1 MPITSYP
8 EMEKTEKEIS
18 MLTRL
23 YDLYTTVLST
33 IDNYADILWTDVVAS
48 IDTMSEQVSQ
58 FQAQCKKLPKALRDW
73 PAYTD
78 CRKKIDDFLEILP
91 LLQALSSPDMRE
103 RHWVELGRITGV
115 VFDLSPDTFK
125 LVDLLSANM
134 LRVTEDVEDLSTAAI
149 KEAQVETKLRQIET
163 EWSDQVFSF
172 GTYKSRGTVTL
183 AMAPTAEL
191 IEKLEVS
198 ISHPPHSASLIAHT
212 RLTFSFLSQDTQM
225 ALGSMAT
232 NRYSAPF
239 KESVSLW
246 IAKLSTVGETVEGWL
261 IVQNMWMYM
270 EAVFSGGDIVKQL
283 PLEAKRFNN
292 IDKTFMKAVASAVDE
307 PNVISVC
314 YTSETL
320 QHTLPHLTEQL
331 ELCQKSLTAFLDTK
345 RAEFPRFYFVSDP
358 TLLEILSLGSDP
370 QSVTPHFQSGL
381 FDSLTEVTFDK
392 VDKTKML
399 EMFSQQ
405 NECVKF
411 VTEVNG
417 ILEPNPVMAVGN
429 IEVWLQSLV
438 DGMQEAIRSIIKMAN
453 RYVLGLSQIQAHCF
467 ISQLVTVQTD
477 YGDRLSIHRP
487 IHAQYKTDTFR
498 VTKTARFSNR
508 IWKPSCSATRR
519 RSLCLGSSSCGPR
532 ICRARWWWRKKIKRR
547 CQKRVKRAK
556 RFLRR

>member
-149 KEAQVETKLRQIET
+149 KEAQVETKLGQIDIDWE
-163 EWSDQVFSF
+163 DQNFVFVEF
-172 GTYKSRGTVTL
+172 KTKGFCVLDAAATG
-183 AMAPTAEL
+183 EL
-191 IEKLEVS
+191 VEKLEDS
-198 ISHPPHSASLIAHT
+198 
-212 RLTFSFLSQDTQM
+212 QM

-239 KESVSLW
+239 KTAVAEW
-246 IAKLSTVGETVEGWL
+246 TAKLSTVGDVVEMWL
-261 IVQNMWMYM
+261 VVQNMWIYM

-283 PLEAKRFNN
+283 PLEAKRFNQ
-292 IDKTFMKAVASAVDE
+292 IDK
-307 PNVISVC
+307 
-314 YTSETL
+314 
-320 QHTLPHLTEQL
+320 
-331 ELCQKSLTAFLDTK
+331 AFLKMVSAAVET
-345 RAEFPRFYFVSDP
+345 RHVRIARF
-358 TLLEILSLGSDP
+358 
-370 QSVTPHFQSGL
+370 
-381 FDSLTEVTFDK
+381 
-392 VDKTKML
+392 
-399 EMFSQQ
+399 
-405 NECVKF
+405 
-411 VTEVNG
+411 
-417 ILEPNPVMAVGN
+417 PNPSTHCLPIQDVN
-429 IEVWLQSLV
+429 HFFF
-438 DGMQEAIRSIIKMAN
+438 AIT
-453 RYVLGLSQIQAHCF
+453 G
-467 ISQLVTVQTD
+467 
-477 YGDRLSIHRP
+477 GERLL
-487 IHAQYKTDTFR
+487 
-498 VTKTARFSNR
+498 
-508 IWKPSCSATRR
+508 RR
-519 RSLCLGSSSCGPR
+519 RYDFDPAAVSHGP
-532 ICRARWWWRKKIKRR
+532 AGAVSKKPD
-547 CQKRVKRAK
+547 CVS
-556 RFLRR
+556 

>member
-1 MPITSYP
+1 
-8 EMEKTEKEIS
+8 MEKTEKEIS

-103 RHWVELGRITGV
+103 RHWVELGRIAGV

-212 RLTFSFLSQDTQM
+212 RLTFSFLS
-225 ALGSMAT
+225 L
-232 NRYSAPF
+232 RIR
-239 KESVSLW
+239 KW
-246 IAKLSTVGETVEGWL
+246 R
-261 IVQNMWMYM
+261 
-270 EAVFSGGDIVKQL
+270 SG
-283 PLEAKRFNN
+283 AW
-292 IDKTFMKAVASAVDE
+292 
-307 PNVISVC
+307 
-314 YTSETL
+314 
-320 QHTLPHLTEQL
+320 
-331 ELCQKSLTAFLDTK
+331 
-345 RAEFPRFYFVSDP
+345 PR
-358 TLLEILSLGSDP
+358 TG
-370 QSVTPHFQSGL
+370 
-381 FDSLTEVTFDK
+381 
-392 VDKTKML
+392 
-399 EMFSQQ
+399 
-405 NECVKF
+405 
-411 VTEVNG
+411 
-417 ILEPNPVMAVGN
+417 
-429 IEVWLQSLV
+429 
-438 DGMQEAIRSIIKMAN
+438 
-453 RYVLGLSQIQAHCF
+453 
-467 ISQLVTVQTD
+467 
-477 YGDRLSIHRP
+477 
-487 IHAQYKTDTFR
+487 
-498 VTKTARFSNR
+498 TARRSRNR
-508 IWKPSCSATRR
+508 
-519 RSLCLGSSSCGPR
+519 
-532 ICRARWWWRKKIKRR
+532 
-547 CQKRVKRAK
+547 
-556 RFLRR
+556 

>member
-1 MPITSYP
+1 
-8 EMEKTEKEIS
+8 
-18 MLTRL
+18 
-23 YDLYTTVLST
+23 
-33 IDNYADILWTDVVAS
+33 
-48 IDTMSEQVSQ
+48 
-58 FQAQCKKLPKALRDW
+58 
-73 PAYTD
+73 
-78 CRKKIDDFLEILP
+78 
-91 LLQALSSPDMRE
+91 
-103 RHWVELGRITGV
+103 
-115 VFDLSPDTFK
+115 
-125 LVDLLSANM
+125 
-134 LRVTEDVEDLSTAAI
+134 
-149 KEAQVETKLRQIET
+149 
-163 EWSDQVFSF
+163 
-172 GTYKSRGTVTL
+172 
-183 AMAPTAEL
+183 
-191 IEKLEVS
+191 
-198 ISHPPHSASLIAHT
+198 
-212 RLTFSFLSQDTQM
+212 M

-320 QHTLPHLTEQL
+320 QHTLPHLNEQL

-405 NECVKF
+405 NESVKF

-453 RYVLGLSQIQAHCF
+453 RYVLGLS
-467 ISQLVTVQTD
+467 
-477 YGDRLSIHRP
+477 
-487 IHAQYKTDTFR
+487 
-498 VTKTARFSNR
+498 
-508 IWKPSCSATRR
+508 
-519 RSLCLGSSSCGPR
+519 
-532 ICRARWWWRKKIKRR
+532 
-547 CQKRVKRAK
+547 
-556 RFLRR
+556 